1 MSVEA
6 EAEAAESS
14 VGSVHRAQLEAKL
27 AANDALLAELQ
38 TDWEARL
45 RQAEAERAEAAE
57 LLKRLGL
64 EGLSPEEMQSTPS
77 LRNLNEDPLMSGAL
91 VYFLRPGTTELGSA
105 EGAAADGTAAAASGA
120 AANGGMQ
127 RIELHGIGVSSRHC
141 TITYT
146 TVGGGGGVVGHL
158 RAKLEEG
165 RMLTAVEMEELEE
178 ASSKAV
184 AKADAADAAAKA
196 AKRVAALEADLNEAR
211 ARGGKA
217 AADAGAGKS
226 KLCTVL

>member
-1 MSVEA
+1 M

-27 AANDALLAELQ
+27 AANNALLAELQ

-105 EGAAADGTAAAASGA
+105 AGTRSGTVSIQLGGRDEG
-120 AANGGMQ
+120 
-127 RIELHGIGVSSRHC
+127 
-141 TITYT
+141 
-146 TVGGGGGVVGHL
+146 
-158 RAKLEEG
+158 KEE
-165 RMLTAVEMEELEE
+165 
-178 ASSKAV
+178 
-184 AKADAADAAAKA
+184 
-196 AKRVAALEADLNEAR
+196 KRRERKRNR
-211 ARGGKA
+211 
-217 AADAGAGKS
+217 
-226 KLCTVL
+226 